1 MTMGGL
7 QMQRDLLKHSHKNRH
22 SRDQGRQIGDWL
34 ALTFGGDVER
44 QPADCAA
51 VEAHK
56 LTIVRGRMP
65 VLDRID
71 LTVQQGEKV
80 AFMGPNGAGKSTLLK
95 CLAGAVRPSGGHICW
110 LGRPQVRCAQ
120 ARQYIGFVG
129 HECGLY
135 RELTVLENL
144 VFAARMQGVKLPHQ
158 RAMLLLVEGG
168 LEWAAEVA
176 VAKLS
181 QGICRRLAI
190 LRALVNKPTFILL
203 DEPYVNLDE
212 NGRHWLDQRFGQWR
226 REEQTVC
233 LASHD
238 VSQSRAI
245 ADRIVW
251 LECGRVRAQETC
263 RNTPAIQVRSA

>member
-1 MTMGGL
+1 M
-7 QMQRDLLKHSHKNRH
+7 D
-22 SRDQGRQIGDWL
+22 DWP
-34 ALTFGGDVER
+34 ALTFDRDAKR
-44 QPADCAA
+44 QPTGCEAM
-51 VEAHK
+51 EAHD
-56 LTIVRGRMP
+56 LTVVRSRRLA
-65 VLDRID
+65 LDRID
-71 LTVQQGEKV
+71 FTVLQGETI
-80 AFMGPNGAGKSTLLK
+80 AIMGPNGAGKSTLLK
-95 CLAGAVRPSGGHICW
+95 CLAGGMLPTSGHISW
-110 LGRPQVRCAQ
+110 LGRPVARCAQ
-120 ARQYIGFVG
+120 SRRQIGFVG

-144 VFAARMQGVKLPHQ
+144 VFAARMHGVKLPHQ
-158 RAMLLLVEGG
+158 RAMLLLVESG

-190 LRALVNKPTFILL
+190 LRALVNKPTFVLL

-233 LASHD
+233 FASHD

-245 ADRIVW
+245 ADRVVW